1 MNLRSNTSLPQ
12 PGRSAYGIVTAVVLV
27 LIPVVVVLGG
37 NWLQDFVNFGAG
49 VLALVSLTCS
59 VIWGLVAQDRLIL
72 NTRQRI
78 VAQGIHRVTAVG
90 SIAFLIVHI
99 SIKVALGHTAL
110 IGALIP
116 FSLGFTGIGGLIGLG
131 SLAALLM
138 IFVGVTG
145 ALRNQFASPA
155 ATAARW
161 RMMHMMAYP
170 ALCAALIHGLFA
182 GRAAKP
188 FFMTSY
194 QLCLV
199 GVIAALALRAAPRS
213 FKRKVADRLGVV
225 MGGEGGMRDELEQSR
240 ARVAESGP
248 QERPARGDRERSAPR
263 TSSLFGTPAPE
274 AGGFA
279 AAYRNAPA
287 APPAYGAADQTARMN
302 MQFDTQATAAM
313 PRMDGPGSTS
323 GSWPVPSPPPVGEAP
338 PSVYD
343 PMQDTGFNIPVYG
356 NPQAGQN
363 PNPNDP
369 YNGGAQ
375 GPQPGSGE
383 AWNTPSGGYR

>member
-1 MNLRSNTSLPQ
+1 MNPRRSNTSLAQ
-12 PGRSAYGIVTAVVLV
+12 PGMSAYGIVTAVVLV

-37 NWLQDFVNFGAG
+37 TWLQDFVNFGAG

-78 VAQGIHRVTAVG
+78 MAQGIHRVTAVA
-90 SIAFLIVHI
+90 SIAFLLVHI

-188 FFMTSY
+188 FFMMSY

-213 FKRKVADRLGVV
+213 FKRSVADRIGAVI
-225 MGGEGGMRDELEQSR
+225 GSEPGMRDDLEQSR
-240 ARVAESGP
+240 SRVSESGP
-248 QERPARGDRERSAPR
+248 AERAPRGERSDAPR

-279 AAYRNAPA
+279 AAYRNAPQTPQ
-287 APPAYGAADQTARMN
+287 PPYGAN
-302 MQFDTQATAAM
+302 MPYDTQATAAM

-338 PSVYD
+338 PSAYD

-356 NPQAGQN
+356 AQQPGQN
-363 PNPNDP
+363 PPNPNDP
-369 YNGGAQ
+369 YNGSQ
-375 GPQPGSGE
+375 GPTPGSGE